1 MKKIAVKVCEKVI
14 VASVSQDFFDEINSF
29 IIENHYNSKA
39 ELARASI
46 RKLLNG
52 SKICEFIKN
61 HFYGS
66 KAELLRE
73 ALRNFIKPEVQ
84 IVSTSTQ
91 SSVPIESKSKGI
103 GDKSWKKIQEKQ
115 KYEEKWNRLAV
126 IPCEGK
132 NKDGLDNVNFAHHPY
147 RGRKYTNGSYSQNA
161 KVQSE
166 MQSHPLFLKIKN
178 MEVVA

>member
-1 MKKIAVKVCEKVI
+1 MKKIAVKVCSKVI
-14 VASVSQDFFDEINSF
+14 VASISQDFFDEINIF
-29 IIENHYNSKA
+29 MNEKHYNSKA

-52 SKICEFIKN
+52 SKICEFMDN

-84 IVSTSTQ
+84 IVSTQNSI
-91 SSVPIESKSKGI
+91 PIESKSKGA

-115 KYEEKWNRLAV
+115 EYEEKWNRLAI
-126 IPCEGK
+126 IPCESK
-132 NKDGLDNVNFAHHPY
+132 NKDGIDNVNFAYHPY
-147 RGRKYTNGSYSQNA
+147 RGKAFAIGIYSQNA

-166 MQSHPLFLKIKN
+166 MQSHPLYLKMKN
-178 MEVVA
+178 LRVEA